1 MVITQSFNGAGD
13 TYTPTV
19 LNFICFW
26 LIEIPLAYI
35 MSISIG
41 FHEKG
46 VFWAIVIAESMLTI
60 IGIIIF
66 RRGKWKL
73 RKV

>member
-1 MVITQSFNGAGD
+1 MFRLLKPSAGGIGQYIIATASWIGLYRIVAEFGKEAVAGD

-19 LNFICFW
+19 LNLICFW

-41 FHEKG
+41 FNE
-46 VFWAIVIAESMLTI
+46 T
-60 IGIIIF
+60 
-66 RRGKWKL
+66 
-73 RKV
+73 